1 MELLSPRIQEELR
14 DEGLAFTSPLGHREV
29 ALMVSDLENSRVSSS
44 GRACFR
50 SLSLVPGVRQTEL
63 QSRAL

>member
-14 DEGLAFTSPLGHREV
+14 DERLAFTSPLGHGEV
-29 ALMVSDLENSRVSSS
+29 TWRTHGSARLSS

-50 SLSLVPGVRQTEL
+50 SLSLGPGVRQTEL